1 MTAIETL
8 KGYVNTW
15 ECDENQHLN
24 VQFYNRFFED
34 AGGHFQTLTGVP
46 ADQRR
51 EPRLRHIRYHAE
63 LRVNAGLRVETMG
76 VGDSGQQVVH
86 LLYETTK
93 GHLSATCLE
102 TFDDPPPGL
111 SDALRRNGGD
121 LPEEAIPRSIDPSP
135 VDPGPDGATPAG
147 GYMTLAARVR
157 ANYCRPDGSIFD
169 SGIISLNSDSAAH
182 FWTPVGIDRGW
193 LEARNFG
200 RVAVEMK
207 LTRTGPL
214 SFGDLVHIVSRPI
227 AVARSTITFENRFVQ
242 SDTGKVAA
250 TVQVTGLTMNLETRR
265 AVPLPDDI
273 RARTEALIA
282 GESPELS

>member
-51 EPRLRHIRYHAE
+51 EPRLRHVRYHAE

-86 LLYETTK
+86 LLYETTQ
-93 GHLSATCLE
+93 GRLSATCLE
-102 TFDDPPPGL
+102 TFDDPSPGL
-111 SDALRRNGGD
+111 SEALRRHSGD
-121 LPEEAIPRSIDPSP
+121 LPEAAAPRSVDSAP
-135 VDPGPDGATPAG
+135 VDPGPEGAAPAASIVSLG
-147 GYMTLAARVR
+147 TRIR
-157 ANYCRPDGSIFD
+157 AHYCRPDGTIFD
-169 SGIISLNSDSAAH
+169 SGIISMNSDAASH
-182 FWTPVGIDRGW
+182 FWEPTGVSRAW
-193 LEARNFG
+193 LEERNFG
-200 RVAVEMK
+200 SVAVEMK

-214 SFGDLVHIVSRPI
+214 SFGDLVHVVSRPI
-227 AVARSTITFENRFVQ
+227 AVARSTISFENRFIQ
-242 SDTGKVAA
+242 SETGKVGAI
-250 TVQVTGLTMNLETRR
+250 VQVTGLTMNLETRR

-282 GESPELS
+282 GESPEMS